1 MNGYIF
7 DLDGTLLD
15 SMAAW
20 DNLGADYLI
29 AQGITPPP
37 NFRETVKPMGFTQAA
52 EYFITLGLD
61 KKVPDIIKGI
71 TDMIRDQYVHHIPA
85 KAGAHRLLEHLKER
99 GDRLCVA
106 TATDKRLAMV
116 ALDRLEM
123 AKYFDFVCT
132 CEELSLNKQ
141 QSTFFK
147 KVSDMLG
154 MDKTHTFVVEDSLHA
169 MRSAKEAGLSVI
181 GLYEPYVKEDWPQI
195 QQIADRSIR
204 HFDELLD

>member
-37 NFRETVKPMGFTQAA
+37 NFHETVKPMGFTQAA

-71 TDMIRDQYVHHIPA
+71 TDMIKDQYIHHIPA
-85 KAGAHRLLEHLKER
+85 KAGAHRLLEHLKKR

-123 AKYFDFVCT
+123 TSCFDFVCT
-132 CEELSLNKQ
+132 CEELSMNKQ
-141 QSTFFK
+141 QSAFFK
-147 KVSDMLG
+147 KVASMLG
-154 MDKTHTFVVEDSLHA
+154 MDNAHTFVVEDSLHA
-169 MRSAKEAGLSVI
+169 MHSAKEAGLLVI
-181 GLYEPYVKEDWPQI
+181 GLYEPYVREDWPQI
-195 QQIADRSIR
+195 QQIADRAIL
-204 HFDELLD
+204 HFDELID